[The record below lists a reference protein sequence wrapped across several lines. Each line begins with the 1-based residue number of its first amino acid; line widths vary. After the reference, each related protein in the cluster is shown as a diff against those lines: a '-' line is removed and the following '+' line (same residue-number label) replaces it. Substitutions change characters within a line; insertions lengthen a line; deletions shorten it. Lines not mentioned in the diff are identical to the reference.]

1 MVRLLRTIAIAVGA
15 WKGYRLLATGAVT
28 IDVGVGRRV
37 RPLGPVSWEIG
48 APRETVFDVI
58 ATPYLGRTPRALAGK
73 LDVWERTSD
82 MVLAAH
88 YTDVSG
94 RTTTTV
100 ETVGFERPGRI
111 DFRLV
116 RGPVP
121 HVKESFVLETTET
134 GTRLVWE
141 GELGT
146 DFWAVGAWWGDRV
159 AVQWE
164 RAVRASLQT
173 VSDEAERRAE
183 SASGAEATRT

>member
-1 MVRLLRTIAIAVGA
+1 
-15 WKGYRLLATGAVT
+15 
-28 IDVGVGRRV
+28 
-37 RPLGPVSWEIG
+37 
-48 APRETVFDVI
+48 
-58 ATPYLGRTPRALAGK
+58 
-73 LDVWERTSD
+73 

-100 ETVGFERPGRI
+100 ETVAFERPARI

-173 VSDEAERRAE
+173 VRDEAERRAE
-183 SASGAEATRT
+183 TASGAEATRP